1 MYFFPPCRSR
11 TTDVWHPNMKPH
23 GCLAKIPRSIASFP
37 GYPVKW
43 TLLIDPWSFIEW
55 KLWKKMSSFQVFWQN
70 LHIYICFMGL
80 DYSFTRFI
88 IKEKIMKIEVPS
100 DPSKISPFFVLF
112 FQASATQA
120 EVGKG
125 ATIWQADHASLEVDM
140 SVKKL
145 RFALTSEPWQRDV
158 FRWFAVWMKNF
169 PVISGLW

>member
-1 MYFFPPCRSR
+1 MASKHEATRLPGKNPKEHSIVPWVPRKVDTADRPLKFHWMEALKKDVFFPSF
-11 TTDVWHPNMKPH
+11 
-23 GCLAKIPRSIASFP
+23 LAESP
-37 GYPVKW
+37 Y
-43 TLLIDPWSFIEW
+43 
-55 KLWKKMSSFQVFWQN
+55 
-70 LHIYICFMGL
+70 IYICFMGL